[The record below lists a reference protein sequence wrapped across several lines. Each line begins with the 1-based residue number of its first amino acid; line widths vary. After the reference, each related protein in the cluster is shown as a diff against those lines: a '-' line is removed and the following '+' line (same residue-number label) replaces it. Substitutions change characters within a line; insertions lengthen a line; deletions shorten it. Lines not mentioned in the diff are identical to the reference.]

1 MLVFLNITLGL
12 ERLHSL
18 SKMSLR
24 KTIHTRQDVPLT
36 PRWPSSL
43 SNDHIQQDT
52 EIQAWILD
60 LHNNGYALREG
71 QTDHGI
77 PSSLTSI
84 EQLTHLLTI
93 VIFTCACQHAAV
105 NFSQMDS
112 LGFPP
117 SSPALM
123 RQPPPTEKGKLTM
136 KDMMK
141 SLPTKH
147 QTGVTIVTLYDLTRI
162 FPDEVNKRVFI
173 HRQIFYFV
181 DFFMSTCRCMPLNY
195 LLWQRGS
202 VLSPKLS
209 SVGVG
214 HLFTPTRIRFFQFD
228 THICYGTTFL

>member
-1 MLVFLNITLGL
+1 MCNHTNDT
-12 ERLHSL
+12 RP
-18 SKMSLR
+18 
-24 KTIHTRQDVPLT
+24 KTPTSTAVLIPFS
-36 PRWPSSL
+36 PRCSSSL
-43 SNDHIQQDT
+43 SNNDHTQQDT

-71 QTDHGI
+71 ETDHGI

-84 EQLTHLLTI
+84 EQLTHLLTM

-123 RQPPPTEKGKLTM
+123 RQPPPTEKGKLTL
-136 KDMMK
+136 KDMVK

-162 FPDEVNKRVFI
+162 YPDEVNKRVFI
-173 HRQIFYFV
+173 HRQVFYFL
-181 DFFMSTCRCMPLNY
+181 DLFMSTCSCMPLNY
-195 LLWQRGS
+195 HFVTTRLGVITQIVISRCWTFIYSYSYLDSFNLTRTFVKRFPFGRHKA
-202 VLSPKLS
+202 KLK
-209 SVGVG
+209 
-214 HLFTPTRIRFFQFD
+214 
-228 THICYGTTFL
+228 